1 MLATK
6 MKNAKLN
13 IGYLI
18 GFLLL
23 MVNCHAQQQKPSLT
37 SADYHKWGMVQ
48 QEQIAANGQWIS
60 YVLKYDSGLD
70 TLFVQNTQTH
80 KRMPFPKGSKN
91 QFSPDAKWFT
101 VSNPQERLT
110 LVNLNNNVQKIV
122 DGVLHYEYTADSRYL
137 CLLVKTTKGS
147 SLQIMD
153 LKTAKEYLFSGISAF
168 TIGRTNAI
176 AVIDS
181 AGVSILQPKA
191 DFAKKQLFRNEETKL
206 KNIIWNPSATAVA
219 FMQELPKDRV
229 AGGHKVYYYNLNEQR
244 LSSFDPITKPEL
256 SQQHIVTKGGPSPL
270 FFSADGQK
278 LFFAMAPPKENMA
291 VANAVEIWD
300 SNLPLDYPSQ
310 QFSGNASS
318 LPKIV
323 RWTPETNEL
332 LQLGTTE
339 RPNVLL
345 SLDRKMAITYNKL
358 QYEPQ
363 IQMEAPADL
372 YVMTIENSK
381 EKLFLKKQD
390 MTLFVLGASPD
401 GQYISYYR
409 EQNWWIYDV
418 KNDIHKNLTARLG
431 VPFYEIDFDS
441 PGPIPPY
448 GNPGWSND
456 GKILLYDQY
465 DIWMIAVDGSAE
477 RMTNGRENKIR
488 YRIPATEIQQFRP
501 FSSLNIGRPP
511 ISVSHGVL
519 LEALGSQMESGYSLY
534 TPNKKLKKLI
544 YGKSSCSLIR
554 KAAQGN
560 TYLYVEQTANTPPRV
575 LFAPTLTK
583 EPKVLFQSNP
593 QYANYDAGQAELI
606 AYATEKE
613 KDLKGILYYPKGYTA
628 EKKYPMVVYIYEKLS
643 GEFHKYMRPTWFDG
657 DGFNAVNYTLDG
669 YLVLMPDIKLEVG
682 EPGKSA
688 VACVLAAVDAV
699 SKKGILDRNRIGLI
713 GHSFGGYEV
722 PYILTQTSLFKA
734 GVAGAGITDMISN
747 YFFFHEATE
756 HSNMWRYETQQ
767 LRMGKTPFE
776 DYQAYIRNSPIA
788 HADKITTPLL
798 LWSGKEDN
806 NVPPEQS
813 MELYMALRRLN
824 KRNLLLLY
832 PEENHIIQK
841 TDNQI
846 DLNLR
851 IKNWFDYYLKGSE
864 TKKPH

>member
-1 MLATK
+1 MLDTK

-23 MVNCHAQQQKPSLT
+23 MVNCHAQQLKPKLT
-37 SADYHKWGMVQ
+37 SADYHKWGNLQ
-48 QEQIAANGQWIS
+48 QEQIASNGQWIS

-80 KRMPFPKGSKN
+80 KRIPFPKGSNN

-110 LVNLNNNVQKIV
+110 LLNLINDVKKIV
-122 DGVLHYEYTADSRYL
+122 DGVLHYEYTSDSRYL
-137 CLLVKTTKGS
+137 CLLIKTSKGS
-147 SLQIMD
+147 SLQIID
-153 LKTAKEYLFSGISAF
+153 LKTAKEYLFADISAF
-168 TIGRTNAI
+168 SVGRANAI

-181 AGVSILQPKA
+181 AGVSTLQPKA

-219 FMQELPKDRV
+219 FIQELPKDSA
-229 AGGHKVYYYNLNEQR
+229 AGGHMVYYYNLSER
-244 LSSFDPITKPEL
+244 KLSSFNPMTRPEL
-256 SQQHIVTKGGPSPL
+256 RKQQIVTKGAPSPL

-291 VANAVEIWD
+291 VANGVEIWD

-318 LPKIV
+318 LSKVV
-323 RWTPETNEL
+323 RWNPETNEL
-332 LQLGTTE
+332 LHLGTTE
-339 RPNVLL
+339 RPNVML

-372 YVMTIENSK
+372 YVMNIENGK

-401 GQYISYYR
+401 GRYISYYR
-409 EQNWWIYDV
+409 EQNWWIYDI
-418 KNDIHKNLTARLG
+418 KNDIHKNLTAGLG
-431 VPFYEIDFDS
+431 VPFYEVDFDR

-448 GNPGWSND
+448 GNPSWSND
-456 GKILLYDQY
+456 GKLLLYDQY

-477 RMTNGRENKIR
+477 RITNGRGNKIR
-488 YRIPATEIQQFRP
+488 YRIPATEIQQFKP
-501 FSSLNIGRPP
+501 FSPLNIGRPP
-511 ISVSHGVL
+511 IAFSSGVL
-519 LEALGSQMESGYSLY
+519 LETLGSQLESGYSLY

-544 YGKSSCSLIR
+544 YGKSSCSSIG
-554 KAAQGN
+554 KAAQGDS
-560 TYLYVEQTANTPPRV
+560 YFYVEQTAATPPRV
-575 LFAPTLTK
+575 LFASTLTK
-583 EPKVLFQSNP
+583 PPKVLFQSNP
-593 QYANYDAGQAELI
+593 QYTHYDAGQVELI
-606 AYATEKE
+606 GYTTEKE
-613 KDLKGILYYPKGYTA
+613 KDLKGILYYPVGYTP
-628 EKKYPMVVYIYEKLS
+628 EKKYPMIVYIYEKLS
-643 GEFHKYMRPTWFDG
+643 QEFHKYVRPTWFDG
-657 DGFNAVNYTLDG
+657 DGFNAVNYNLDG

-688 VACVLAAVDAV
+688 LACVLAAVDAV
-699 SKKGILDRNRIGLI
+699 SKKGIVDKNRIGLI

-722 PYILTQTSLFKA
+722 AYILTQTSLFKA

-747 YFFFHEATE
+747 YFLFHGATE

-776 DYQAYIRNSPIA
+776 DYQAYIRNSPVT

-798 LWSGKEDN
+798 LWSGKGDN

-832 PEENHIIQK
+832 PEENHVIEK
-841 TDNQI
+841 LENQI
-846 DLNLR
+846 DLNTR
-851 IKNWFDYYLKGSE
+851 VKNWFDYYVKGSNM
-864 TKKPH
+864 